1 LVEIKATCD
10 VPEDFTAVVVE
21 VFKLNVTVVSS
32 VLDDEIVVGSVARVS
47 FLLIPLGFEIISG
60 TEMEMIVDEGSP
72 AVQTVDNVVSV
83 SDVGVLPMGKSVVS
97 AFKSLS
103 PNPLKTEDVMPGEKL
118 LINLSLTG
126 YYDKRYI
133 MQFIYSLTEYRTNS
147 KQLRKQIQSD
157 LDLRTACGMRI
168 CVSIFN
174 NNLMYLSKL

>member
-1 LVEIKATCD
+1 
-10 VPEDFTAVVVE
+10 
-21 VFKLNVTVVSS
+21 
-32 VLDDEIVVGSVARVS
+32 
-47 FLLIPLGFEIISG
+47 
-60 TEMEMIVDEGSP
+60 MEMIVDEGSP